1 MRAADV
7 MTADVVAV
15 GPETSV
21 EEIVRLL
28 LQHRISA
35 VPVIDHAGRLLG
47 MVSEGDL
54 LPRGEPAPAGRRPWW
69 LAMLSDSAVLVRDAV
84 KPHGHRAADVMT
96 RGVVTVEEDTPIEE
110 IARLLERR
118 EIKRV
123 PVMREGRVVGIVSR
137 ADLVRALASRPPT
150 TGSGARPDSRAI
162 RERVLGAMRAQPWW
176 AGPGHTS
183 VLVEDGVVHLW
194 GAAPSPDARTS
205 MRVIAGGIPGVRAVE
220 DHLADWRGWAGLE

>member
-21 EEIVRLL
+21 EEIARLL

-35 VPVIDHAGRLLG
+35 VPVIEAGRLLG

-54 LPRGEPAPAGRRPWW
+54 MLRAEAGGTKRRPWW
-69 LAMLSDSAVLVRDAV
+69 LAMLSDSAVLARDYV
-84 KPHGHRAADVMT
+84 KTRGHRAADVMT
-96 RGVVTVEEDTPIEE
+96 PGVVTIGEDAPIEE
-110 IARLLERR
+110 VARLLARR

-123 PVMREGRVVGIVSR
+123 PVVREGRVVGIVSR
-137 ADLVRALASRPPT
+137 ADLVRALASRSAPAPVRMPT
-150 TGSGARPDSRAI
+150 DGRAL
-162 RERVLGAMRAQPWW
+162 RERVLAAMRAEPWW
-176 AGPGHTS
+176 AGGGHAS
-183 VLVEDGVVHLW
+183 VVVEDGVVHLW
-194 GAAPSPDARTS
+194 GTAPSPAERTS
-205 MRVIAGGIPGVRAVE
+205 MRAVAGSVPGVRAVE

>member
-21 EEIVRLL
+21 EEIVCLL

-35 VPVIDHAGRLLG
+35 VPVIDAAGRLLG

-54 LPRGEPAPAGRRPWW
+54 MLRAEPAPAGRRPWW
-69 LAMLSDSAVLVRDAV
+69 LAMLSDSAVLARDHV
-84 KPHGHRAADVMT
+84 KPRGDRAGDVMT
-96 RGVVTVEEDTPIEE
+96 RGVVTVGEDAPIEE
-110 IARLLERR
+110 VARLLERR

-137 ADLVRALASRPPT
+137 ADLLRALASRTPAAEVR
-150 TGSGARPDSRAI
+150 ARPDGRLI
-162 RERVLGAMRAQPWW
+162 RERVLAAMRAQPWW
-176 AGPGHTS
+176 SGAGHAS

-194 GAAPSPDARTS
+194 GAAPSPAERTS
-205 MRVIAGGIPGVRAVE
+205 MRVIAGTVPGVRAVE
-220 DHLADWRGWAGLE
+220 DHLADWRGWAGVE

>member
-15 GPETSV
+15 APETSV

-28 LQHRISA
+28 LRHRISA
-35 VPVIDHAGRLLG
+35 MPVIDGAGRLVG

-54 LPRGEPAPAGRRPWW
+54 MPRAEPAPAGRRPWW
-69 LAMLSDSAVLVRDAV
+69 LAMLSGLAVAGDAV
-84 KPHGHRAADVMT
+84 ETRGHRAADIMS
-96 RGVVTVEEDTPIEE
+96 RGVVTIGEDTPIEE

-118 EIKRV
+118 EIKRA
-123 PVMREGRVVGIVSR
+123 PVVRDGRVIGIVSR
-137 ADLVRALASRPPT
+137 ADLVRALASRTPAAE
-150 TGSGARPDSRAI
+150 SGACPNSRTI
-162 RERVLGAMRAQPWW
+162 RERVLAAMRTQPWW
-176 AGPGHTS
+176 AGPGHMS

-194 GAAPSPDARTS
+194 GAAPSPATRTS
-205 MRVIAGGIPGVRAVE
+205 MRVIAGGVPGVRAVE